1 MPTADFSNQAYV
13 EDDPQ
18 SRMVLSQFGMPDY
31 GDGADFGYSSL
42 SYGSG
47 ETFEYGEPRSENFL
61 QSVKHYHDYLHSL
74 PHSHPMSGL
83 DCCGM
88 GEGFEGQLGF
98 LDFSK
103 LISGAK
109 QTLSTAGKT
118 AISQVTT
125 SAKQQTVQAVSGAVK
140 QVTST
145 PQAQQIAQVAETI
158 KRDPVVAEAL
168 KDPAKA
174 PAVLADVQKK
184 AQEVVSAAVTTI
196 AQNKIP
202 SAVIGIG
209 LLGAAYYFFFRR
221 R

>member
-13 EDDPQ
+13 DDDPQ

-42 SYGSG
+42 SYGDS
-47 ETFEYGEPRSENFL
+47 ETFEYGEPRSEDFL
-61 QSVKHYHDYLHSL
+61 RAVKQYHDHL
-74 PHSHPMSGL
+74 HSHPMSGL
-83 DCCGM
+83 GCCGM
-88 GEGFEGQLGF
+88 GGFEGQLGAGL
-98 LDFSK
+98 LDSVTGSVK
-103 LISGAK
+103 KAGSSLVK
-109 QTLSTAGKT
+109 STTT
-118 AISQVTT
+118 AVKK
-125 SAKQQTVQAVSGAVK
+125 AAVQTVQSGVK

-158 KRDPVVAEAL
+158 KKDPVVAKAL

-196 AQNKIP
+196 AANKIP

-209 LLGAAYYFFFRR
+209 LLGAAYWYFFRR

>member
-13 EDDPQ
+13 DDDPK

-42 SYGSG
+42 SYGDS
-47 ETFEYGEPRSENFL
+47 ETFEYGEPRSEEFL
-61 QSVKHYHDYLHSL
+61 RAVKQYHDHLHA
-74 PHSHPMSGL
+74 HPMSGL
-83 DCCGM
+83 GCCGM
-88 GEGFEGQLGF
+88 GEGFEGQLGAGF
-98 LDFSK
+98 LDSVTSSVKKAGSK
-103 LISGAK
+103 LVSSTVTAAK
-109 QTLSTAGKT
+109 KT
-118 AISQVTT
+118 AV
-125 SAKQQTVQAVSGAVK
+125 QTVQSGVK

-145 PQAQQIAQVAETI
+145 PQAQQVAQVVETI
-158 KRDPVVAEAL
+158 KKDPVVAEAL

-202 SAVIGIG
+202 SALVGIG
-209 LLGAAYYFFFRR
+209 LLGAAYWYFFRR